1 MIDLEI
7 FILSEASQIEG
18 EISHDIRHIQNLIR
32 HYTGEL
38 VYKTETDF

>member
-7 FILSEASQIEG
+7 VILSEASQREG

-32 HYTGEL
+32 NYTGEL